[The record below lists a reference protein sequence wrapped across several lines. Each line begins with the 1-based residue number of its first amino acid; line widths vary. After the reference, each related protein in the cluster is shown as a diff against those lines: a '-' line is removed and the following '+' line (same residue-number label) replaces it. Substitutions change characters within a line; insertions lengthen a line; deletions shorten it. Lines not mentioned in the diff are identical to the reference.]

1 MFPASKQDIRKSR
14 NENSILQK
22 KVWLYKKKKR
32 KMCNI
37 GANIEYFAFLN
48 SGNITFSQIEI
59 IIKFLKY
66 FVKEDLNFSHMALC
80 EEFSYCKFEILRLL
94 SCVAKTLT
102 KNKNK
107 DYL

>member
-1 MFPASKQDIRKSR
+1 MHTVYCKSKYGSK
-14 NENSILQK
+14 
-22 KVWLYKKKKR
+22 KKKKR

-59 IIKFLKY
+59 IIKFLKH